1 MTPSHRLRWY
11 LLVACIA
18 PVLGIAAALSVLLLS
33 AVQTDTRASGAL
45 IIAPLAVL
53 PLAGLLIVDRLAKR
67 AVTFDRMLGALMF
80 LALAV
85 FGEFSVGY
93 WIESLHHP

>member
-1 MTPSHRLRWY
+1 MKINVEKIFQRIRQH
-11 LLVACIA
+11 VGAVEA
-18 PVLGIAAALSVLLLS
+18 P
-33 AVQTDTRASGAL
+33 
-45 IIAPLAVL
+45 APRPAE